1 MLAYSVITQ
10 AGFALL
16 AFTDLKGVGITA
28 LLVFLAA
35 LALTSIGA
43 FGTLIG
49 YARLVH
55 SDAIQDLA
63 GMARYAPGLALAL
76 VISLFSIAGLPP
88 VAGFLGKLLL
98 LQAAVQGGY
107 AWLAVIG
114 VANILISAFG
124 CLRIIRMVVADPPLF
139 EAAPARLDRGMRA
152 AVGLAC
158 AGMVFMGLFL
168 VPLSSAAAYGRA
180 ALFH

>member
-1 MLAYSVITQ
+1 MAKTIHVQNVL
-10 AGFALL
+10 
-16 AFTDLKGVGITA
+16 DLKGVGITA

-35 LALTSIGA
+35 VALTNIGA

-55 SDAIQDLA
+55 SDAIHDLA
-63 GMARYAPGLALAL
+63 GMARYSPGLALAL
-76 VISLFSIAGLPP
+76 VISLSSIAGLPP

-114 VANILISAFG
+114 VANMLIAAFG
-124 CLRIIRMVVADPPLF
+124 CLRIIRMMVADPPLF
-139 EAAPARLDRGMRA
+139 EAAPVRVRIV
-152 AVGLAC
+152 VGGRRQRSC
-158 AGMVFMGLFL
+158 
-168 VPLSSAAAYGRA
+168 SSSTSGTRT
-180 ALFH
+180 